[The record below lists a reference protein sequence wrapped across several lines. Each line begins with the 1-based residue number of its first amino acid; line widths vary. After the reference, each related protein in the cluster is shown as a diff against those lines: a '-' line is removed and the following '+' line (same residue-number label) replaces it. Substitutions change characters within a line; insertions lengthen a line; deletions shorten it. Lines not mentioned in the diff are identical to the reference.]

1 MILQNKY
8 VNHSKQISKG
18 ESGKKQIFIRYILYN
33 EF

>member
-18 ESGKKQIFIRYILYN
+18 ESGKKTNFYKVYTI
-33 EF
+33 